1 LRDGESVLRG
11 ARDFGAL
18 SEHAVPDRTG
28 KVATASRQ
36 LCGMSAGARVAP
48 DFVIEA
54 TRKENLFFRISVE
67 VLMNRI

>member
-1 LRDGESVLRG
+1 VLRG
-11 ARDFGAL
+11 ARDFGVL

-28 KVATASRQ
+28 KVAAASRQ